1 MSAVFQKQGR
11 QYKCMANRRH
21 HEKLS
26 NKITKMS
33 TVSSA
38 SLLGLGLPRLVNE
51 RQMTPSVLCPTARL
65 SAGGIRPRMI
75 SYVPKLGN
83 GLVFKPCM
91 HAVFQRSRFRNRGRL
106 RQSHQTTATSSGAH
120 QPQQRQKNPSDQGDG
135 PSTSTTDLFDSQQ
148 PQTPWLVQLLQK
160 LKAPRW
166 LIQFVHKYIVPQ
178 PTARTAALAR
188 VLWIA
193 VGFMTVALGRELF
206 FPSPRMTPRE
216 VLYSDFV
223 TLLDA
228 GRVRAARLEAGTSRL
243 YFDVTRPQPPP
254 SVVLP
259 QQGSVSSEVATAA
272 AMAATT
278 TSPPATALAA
288 ASSAASA
295 TDSGTGASAA
305 TQTSAP
311 SAAAASASASVRQ
324 RFLKQFYIKLADKQ
338 DILLMG
344 KLLQA
349 GVEFS
354 VLRASFTAAAASAF
368 LTALALWLPLV
379 PVFWFLRRVIDQRQG
394 AGRAKKAS
402 NTGNTPSTTFA
413 DVAGVDAAKAELLEV
428 VAVMRQTK
436 GSYSKLKVKMPSG
449 VLLCG
454 PPGTGKTLLVAGEAG
469 VPFFAVSASEF
480 VELFVGRGAAR
491 IRELFAEARKS
502 SPCVVFIDEL
512 DGVGSRR
519 GMGYNDERDQTLN
532 QLLTEL
538 DGFDGRPGV
547 LFLAA
552 TNRIDVLDPALLR
565 PGRISRK
572 VVVPLPDTAGRA
584 QILAVHLRGIPLEA
598 GLEPA
603 TACAALAA
611 VTEGFSGAELA
622 NVVNEA
628 SMLAARDSR
637 EEVGLRDLQAG
648 AQRTRYGVNG
658 RSGGGAF
665 GGGLWTERLQNWVVD
680 SVASAAAAAE
690 RRPVKVGTGSG

>member
-1 MSAVFQKQGR
+1 
-11 QYKCMANRRH
+11 
-21 HEKLS
+21 
-26 NKITKMS
+26 
-33 TVSSA
+33 
-38 SLLGLGLPRLVNE
+38 
-51 RQMTPSVLCPTARL
+51 MTPSVVCPTAGL

-75 SYVPKLGN
+75 SYVPKLGSD
-83 GLVFKPCM
+83 LIRKPCM
-91 HAVFQRSRFRNRGRL
+91 HAVVQRSRLKSRGRL
-106 RQSHQTTATSSGAH
+106 RPSHQTTATSSGAH
-120 QPQQRQKNPSDQGDG
+120 QPQQRQKLPSDQGDG
-135 PSTSTTDLFDSQQ
+135 PSTSATTDLLDSQQ
-148 PQTPWLVQLLQK
+148 PQTPWLVQILQK

-166 LIQFVHKYIVPQ
+166 LIQFVKKYVVPQ
-178 PTARTAALAR
+178 PTPRTAALAR

-193 VGFMTVALGRELF
+193 VGFMTVALGRELL
-206 FPSPRMTPRE
+206 FPSPRITPRE

-223 TLLDA
+223 TLLDT

-254 SVVLP
+254 SVAAAQP
-259 QQGSVSSEVATAA
+259 GSTASEVAAA
-272 AMAATT
+272 APTAATT
-278 TSPPATALAA
+278 ASPPATAMAAA
-288 ASSAASA
+288 ASTASA
-295 TDSGTGASAA
+295 TASGTGASAI

-311 SAAAASASASVRQ
+311 SAAAASAAVRQ

-368 LTALALWLPLV
+368 LTALALWLPLL
-379 PVFWFLRRVIDQRQG
+379 PVFWVLRRVIDQRQG

-454 PPGTGKTLLVAGEAG
+454 PPGTGKTLLAKAVAGEAG

-502 SPCVVFIDEL
+502 SPCVVFVDEL

-538 DGFDGRPGV
+538 DGFDGRPGRW
-547 LFLAA
+547 L
-552 TNRIDVLDPALLR
+552 
-565 PGRISRK
+565 G
-572 VVVPLPDTAGRA
+572 
-584 QILAVHLRGIPLEA
+584 
-598 GLEPA
+598 
-603 TACAALAA
+603 
-611 VTEGFSGAELA
+611 
-622 NVVNEA
+622 
-628 SMLAARDSR
+628 
-637 EEVGLRDLQAG
+637 VG
-648 AQRTRYGVNG
+648 
-658 RSGGGAF
+658 S
-665 GGGLWTERLQNWVVD
+665 
-680 SVASAAAAAE
+680 
-690 RRPVKVGTGSG
+690 

>member
-1 MSAVFQKQGR
+1 
-11 QYKCMANRRH
+11 
-21 HEKLS
+21 
-26 NKITKMS
+26 T
-33 TVSSA
+33 
-38 SLLGLGLPRLVNE
+38 
-51 RQMTPSVLCPTARL
+51 
-65 SAGGIRPRMI
+65 
-75 SYVPKLGN
+75 
-83 GLVFKPCM
+83 
-91 HAVFQRSRFRNRGRL
+91 
-106 RQSHQTTATSSGAH
+106 
-120 QPQQRQKNPSDQGDG
+120 
-135 PSTSTTDLFDSQQ
+135 
-148 PQTPWLVQLLQK
+148 
-160 LKAPRW
+160 
-166 LIQFVHKYIVPQ
+166 
-178 PTARTAALAR
+178 
-188 VLWIA
+188 
-193 VGFMTVALGRELF
+193 TVA
-206 FPSPRMTPRE
+206 
-216 VLYSDFV
+216 
-223 TLLDA
+223 A
-228 GRVRAARLEAGTSRL
+228 
-243 YFDVTRPQPPP
+243 
-254 SVVLP
+254 
-259 QQGSVSSEVATAA
+259 
-272 AMAATT
+272 
-278 TSPPATALAA
+278 PPATAVTTAPAAAAA
-288 ASSAASA
+288 AS
-295 TDSGTGASAA
+295 GTGVSAA
-305 TQTSAP
+305 THTSAP
-311 SAAAASASASVRQ
+311 SAAAVRQ

-354 VLRASFTAAAASAF
+354 VLRASFTAAAAGAF
-368 LTALALWLPLV
+368 LTALAVWLPLL
-379 PVFWFLRRVIDQRQG
+379 PVFWLVRRVIDQRQG
-394 AGRAKKAS
+394 AGRAKRAS

-436 GSYSKLKVKMPSG
+436 GSYSKLRVKMPSG

-454 PPGTGKTLLVAGEAG
+454 PPGTGKTLLAKAVAGEAG

-584 QILAVHLRGIPLEA
+584 QILGVHLRGVPLEA

-603 TACAALAA
+603 TACTALAA

-665 GGGLWTERLQNWVVD
+665 GGGLWTQRLQNWVVD
-680 SVASAAAAAE
+680 SVASAAAAD